1 MAQYWLCARRLLY
14 SLPHRPNRTNMH
26 MAEYSAFSLLANALK
41 GNKDWKPA
49 WRKPDPKASYDVIII
64 GGGGHGLATAYY
76 LAKEHG
82 ITNVAVLEKGWLGS
96 GNVGRNTTAVR
107 SNYLLPANT
116 RFYEHSMKL
125 WENLSHDLN
134 YNVMFSQR
142 GCLNLAHT
150 PAQFDDYA
158 RRGNAMRHLGVDAEL
173 MTPAEIKRLIPAL
186 DVSDAAR
193 FPVLGGL
200 MQRRAG
206 TARHDAVAWGYARG
220 ADRRGV
226 DIIENCEVTGFL
238 RDGDRITGVTTSR
251 GDVRAKKVAVAVAGS
266 TGRVMRMAGVD
277 TMPIESHVLQAF
289 VTESL
294 KPFIDTVVTF
304 GMGHFYMSQ
313 SDKGGLVYGGDIDG
327 YNSYAQRGNL
337 PIVDEVMSEMLAL
350 FPGLARVRMLR
361 SWGGVCDMSMDG
373 SPIITTGPLPGMYLN
388 CGWCYGGFKATPASG
403 WCFAWTIAKDQPHE
417 FNAPFTLDRFHRGLV
432 IDDKGQGANPR
443 LH

>member
-1 MAQYWLCARRLLY
+1 
-14 SLPHRPNRTNMH
+14 
-26 MAEYSAFSLLANALK
+26 MAEYSALSLLKNAFT
-41 GNKDWKPA
+41 GNRDWKPA
-49 WRKPDPKASYDVIII
+49 WRKAAPKPNYDVIVI
-64 GGGGHGLATAYY
+64 GGGGHGLSTAYY

-82 ITNVAVLEKGWLGS
+82 ITNVAVLEKGYLGS

-107 SNYLLPANT
+107 SNYLLPDNI
-116 RFYEHSMKL
+116 RFYEHSMKM

-142 GCLNLAHT
+142 GVLNLAHT
-150 PAQFDDYA
+150 PAQLDDYA
-158 RRGNAMRHLGVDAEL
+158 RRGNAMRHLATDAEL
-173 MTPAEIKRLIPAL
+173 MTPAEIGRLMPAL
-186 DVSDAAR
+186 DLSRSAR
-193 FPVLGGL
+193 FPVIGGL

-226 DIIENCEVTGFL
+226 DIVENCAVTGFIK
-238 RDGDRITGVTTSR
+238 DGDRVVGVTTTR
-251 GDVRAKKVAVAVAGS
+251 GDIRARKVAVAVAGS
-266 TGRVMRMAGVD
+266 TGHVMQMAGIERL
-277 TMPIESHVLQAF
+277 PIESHVLQAF
-289 VTESL
+289 VSESL
-294 KPFIDTVVTF
+294 KPFLDTVVTF

-337 PIVDEVMSEMLAL
+337 PIVEEVMSEMLAL
-350 FPGLARVRMLR
+350 FPSLAPVRVLR

-373 SPIITTGPLPGMYLN
+373 SPIITKGPLPGMYLN

-403 WCFAWTIAKDQPHE
+403 FAFAWTIARDEPHPI
-417 FNAPFTLDRFHRGLV
+417 NAAFTLDRFNRGIV
-432 IDDKGQGANPR
+432 IDDKGQGATPR

>member
-1 MAQYWLCARRLLY
+1 
-14 SLPHRPNRTNMH
+14 
-26 MAEYSAFSLLANALK
+26 MAEYSAFSLLKNALT
-41 GNKDWKPA
+41 GNQDWKPA
-49 WRKPDPKASYDVIII
+49 WRKPDPKASYDVIVI
-64 GGGGHGLATAYY
+64 GGGGHGLSTAYY

-107 SNYLLPANT
+107 SNYLLPQNT
-116 RFYEHSMKL
+116 RFYEHSMKM

-150 PAQFDDYA
+150 PAQLDDYA

-173 MTPAEIKRLIPAL
+173 MSVDQIKRLVPAL
-186 DVSDAAR
+186 DVSGSAR

-200 MQRRAG
+200 MQPRAG

-238 RDGDRITGVTTSR
+238 RDGDKVVGVTTTR
-251 GDVRAKKVAVAVAGS
+251 GEIRAKKVALAVAGS
-266 TGRVMRMAGVD
+266 TGQVMQLAGISH
-277 TMPIESHVLQAF
+277 MPIESHVLQAF

-294 KPFIDTVVTF
+294 KPIIDTVLTF
-304 GMGHFYMSQ
+304 GMGHFYISQ
-313 SDKGGLVYGGDIDG
+313 SDKGGLVYGGDLDG
-327 YNSYAQRGNL
+327 YNSYAQRGSL

-361 SWGGVCDMSMDG
+361 SWGGLCDMTMDG

-403 WCFAWTIAKDQPHE
+403 WCFAWTIARDEPHE
-417 FNAPFTLDRFHRGLV
+417 FNAPFTLDRFYRGLI
-432 IDDKGQGANPR
+432 IDDKGQGATPR

>member
-1 MAQYWLCARRLLY
+1 
-14 SLPHRPNRTNMH
+14 
-26 MAEYSAFSLLANALK
+26 MAEYSAFSLLKNALT
-41 GNKDWKPA
+41 GNKDWRPA
-49 WRKPDPKASYDVIII
+49 WRKPDPKASYDVIVI
-64 GGGGHGLATAYY
+64 GAGGHGLSTAYY

-150 PAQFDDYA
+150 PAQLDDYA

-173 MTPAEIKRLIPAL
+173 MTTAEIARLVPAL
-186 DVSDAAR
+186 DVSATAR
-193 FPVLGGL
+193 FPIVGGL

-226 DIIENCEVTGFL
+226 DIVENCEVTGFL
-238 RDGDRITGVTTSR
+238 RDGDRITGVTTTR
-251 GDVRAKKVAVAVAGS
+251 GEIRAKKVAVAVAGS
-266 TGRVMRMAGVD
+266 TGRVMRLAGIE

-294 KPFIDTVVTF
+294 KPFIDTVLTF

-313 SDKGGLVYGGDIDG
+313 SDKGGLVYGGDLDG
-327 YNSYAQRGNL
+327 YNSYAQRGSL

-403 WCFAWTIAKDQPHE
+403 WCFAWTIAKDEPHDL
-417 FNAPFTLDRFHRGLV
+417 NAAFTLDRFYRGMV
-432 IDDKGQGANPR
+432 IDDKGQGATPR

>member
-1 MAQYWLCARRLLY
+1 
-14 SLPHRPNRTNMH
+14 
-26 MAEYSAFSLLANALK
+26 
-41 GNKDWKPA
+41 
-49 WRKPDPKASYDVIII
+49 
-64 GGGGHGLATAYY
+64 HGLSTAYY

-150 PAQFDDYA
+150 PAQLDDFA
-158 RRGNAMRHLGVDAEL
+158 RRGNAMRHLGVDAGL
-173 MTPAEIKRLIPAL
+173 MTTAEIARLVPAL
-186 DVSDAAR
+186 DVSATAR
-193 FPVLGGL
+193 FPIVGGL

-238 RDGDRITGVTTSR
+238 RDGDRISGVTTSR
-251 GDVRAKKVAVAVAGS
+251 GEVRARKVAVAVAGS
-266 TGRVMRMAGVD
+266 TGQVMRLAGID

-294 KPFIDTVVTF
+294 KPFINTVLTF

-313 SDKGGLVYGGDIDG
+313 SDKGGLVYGGDLDG
-327 YNSYAQRGNL
+327 YNSYAQRGSL
-337 PIVDEVMSEMLAL
+337 PVVDEVMSEMLAL

-403 WCFAWTIAKDQPHE
+403 WCFAWTIAKDEPHDI
-417 FNAPFTLDRFHRGLV
+417 NAPFTLDRFHRGLV
-432 IDDKGQGANPR
+432 IDDKGQGATPR

>member
-1 MAQYWLCARRLLY
+1 
-14 SLPHRPNRTNMH
+14 
-26 MAEYSAFSLLANALK
+26 MAEYSAFSLLKNALN
-41 GNKDWKPA
+41 GNQDWKPA
-49 WRKPDPKASYDVIII
+49 WRKPDPKASYDVIVI
-64 GGGGHGLATAYY
+64 GGGGHGLSTAYY

-107 SNYLLPANT
+107 SNYLLPQNT

-150 PAQFDDYA
+150 PAQVDDYA

-173 MTPAEIKRLIPAL
+173 MSVKEIKRLVPAL
-186 DVSDAAR
+186 DVSGSAR
-193 FPVLGGL
+193 FPILGGL
-200 MQRRAG
+200 MQPRAG

-238 RDGDRITGVTTSR
+238 RDGDRITGVTTTR
-251 GDVRAKKVAVAVAGS
+251 GDIRAKKVALAVAGS
-266 TGRVMRMAGVD
+266 TGQVMQLAGISH
-277 TMPIESHVLQAF
+277 MPIESHVLQAF
-289 VTESL
+289 VSESL
-294 KPFIDTVVTF
+294 KPIIGTVLTF
-304 GMGHFYMSQ
+304 GMGHFYISQ
-313 SDKGGLVYGGDIDG
+313 SDKGGLVYGGDLDG
-327 YNSYAQRGNL
+327 YNSYAQRGSL
-337 PIVDEVMSEMLAL
+337 PVVDEVMSEMLAL

-361 SWGGVCDMSMDG
+361 SWGGLCDMTMDG

-403 WCFAWTIAKDQPHE
+403 WCFAWTIAKDEPHE
-417 FNAPFTLDRFHRGLV
+417 FNAPFTLDRFYRGLI
-432 IDDKGQGANPR
+432 IDDKGQGATPR

>member
-1 MAQYWLCARRLLY
+1 
-14 SLPHRPNRTNMH
+14 
-26 MAEYSAFSLLANALK
+26 MAEYSAFSLLKNALT

-49 WRKPDPKASYDVIII
+49 WRKPDPKASYDVIVI
-64 GGGGHGLATAYY
+64 GGGGHGLSTAYY

-107 SNYLLPANT
+107 SNYLLPQNT

-150 PAQFDDYA
+150 PAQLDDYA
-158 RRGNAMRHLGVDAEL
+158 KRGNAMRHLGVDAEL
-173 MTPAEIKRLIPAL
+173 MSVDRIKRLVPAL
-186 DVSDAAR
+186 DVSGSAR

-200 MQRRAG
+200 MQPRAG

-238 RDGDRITGVTTSR
+238 RDGDRITGVSTTR
-251 GDVRAKKVAVAVAGS
+251 GEIRAKKVALAVAGS
-266 TGRVMRMAGVD
+266 TGRVMQLAGISH
-277 TMPIESHVLQAF
+277 MPIESHVLQAF
-289 VTESL
+289 VSESL
-294 KPFIDTVVTF
+294 KPVVDTVLTF
-304 GMGHFYMSQ
+304 GMGHFYISQ
-313 SDKGGLVYGGDIDG
+313 SDKGGLVYGGDLDG
-327 YNSYAQRGNL
+327 YNSYAQRGSL
-337 PIVDEVMSEMLAL
+337 PIVDEVMSEMVAL

-361 SWGGVCDMSMDG
+361 SWGGLCDMTMDG
-373 SPIITTGPLPGMYLN
+373 SPIIAAGPLPGMYLN

-403 WCFAWTIAKDQPHE
+403 WCFAYTIAKDEPHE
-417 FNAPFTLDRFHRGLV
+417 FNAPFTLDRFYRGLV
-432 IDDKGQGANPR
+432 IDDKGQGATPR